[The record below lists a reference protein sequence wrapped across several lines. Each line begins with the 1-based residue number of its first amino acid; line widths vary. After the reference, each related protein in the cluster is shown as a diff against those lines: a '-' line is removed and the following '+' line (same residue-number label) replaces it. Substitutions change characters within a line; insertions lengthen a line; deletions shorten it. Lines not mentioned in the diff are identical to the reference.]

1 MDYLDS
7 WAAFRSKSWRMS
19 NGTGDGYDTS
29 TESGECTCD
38 EICASG
44 ETPLCECACD
54 NCEGE
59 YVATSCACGGNCSC
73 QDNNFDYR
81 EELGG
86 TVL

>member
-1 MDYLDS
+1 MAQEMVMTLVNDCEC
-7 WAAFRSKSWRMS
+7 
-19 NGTGDGYDTS
+19 